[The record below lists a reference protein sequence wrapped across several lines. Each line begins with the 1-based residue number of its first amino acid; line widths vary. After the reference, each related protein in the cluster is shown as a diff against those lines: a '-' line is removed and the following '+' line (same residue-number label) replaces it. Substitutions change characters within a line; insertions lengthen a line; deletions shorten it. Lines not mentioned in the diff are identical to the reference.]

1 MEIPAFIEAEAEKI
15 RNSEEMNYAMWPVTQ
30 NTNGDID
37 LTFTEAVARMKASYE
52 TKFDFMDKEI
62 SKM

>member
-1 MEIPAFIEAEAEKI
+1 
-15 RNSEEMNYAMWPVTQ
+15 VTQ
-30 NTNGDID
+30 DTNGDID
-37 LTFTEAVARMKASYE
+37 LTFIEAVERMKKSYE